1 MNRPISP
8 ASDVVAEWLLFRRAR
23 WRRAFADAG
32 FEVSVLRGG
41 PLFYTGQLF
50 APGLP
55 FVARAALAR
64 IWARVRLFAL
74 RGAEPVR
81 SPSMDDVAWE
91 AILNEVRYERHADFH

>member
-55 FVARAALAR
+55 FVARAAMAR
-64 IWARVRLFAL
+64 ILGASSFVCIARRRTGSLPEH
-74 RGAEPVR
+74 G
-81 SPSMDDVAWE
+81 
-91 AILNEVRYERHADFH
+91 